1 MSGLTVLVA
10 MCAATRGRNDMVDGE
25 PLGIDLLAA
34 DATASL
40 VECEKLIDPNVL
52 DERPSD
58 LRLTTAGL
66 HYSLRPGVEN

>member
-1 MSGLTVLVA
+1 
-10 MCAATRGRNDMVDGE
+10 MVDGE